1 MSGLLALATALF
13 LLVASGCFGGSGGT
27 ADDDESTTSTTEP
40 RVLVVTTTTTTP
52 PSLPT
57 ATTPETTT
65 TNRPLG
71 GPRMHIVSA
80 GEVLGQIAEQYGV
93 SVEAIV
99 EANALDNPDRIDVD
113 QKLVIPPPENNG

>member
-27 ADDDESTTSTTEP
+27 ADDDESTTSTTQP
-40 RVLVVTTTTTTP
+40 RVLVVTTTTTTA
-52 PSLPT
+52 PSIPT
-57 ATTPETTT
+57 ATPPETTT
-65 TNRPLG
+65 TTRPLG
-71 GPRMHIVSA
+71 GPRTHRVSE

-99 EANALDNPDRIDVD
+99 EANGLDNPDLIQAD
-113 QKLVIPPPENNG
+113 QELVIPPPENNG